1 MGYRGDDRYEQDQPW
16 QRGEGTPSRSPG
28 YGSGYGSPAVPQQF
42 QQGPPP
48 RQDGTRGYPA
58 GYGQPEPWQQAYQP
72 PAQQYQA
79 TMRPAPRHRQ
89 GGGYGPWIAVG
100 AVVLV
105 AVAGGAFYVLH
116 GRSATPSAATAAPA
130 EQAAAQP
137 ETEAG
142 VRSAA
147 TAFYALYSAGQ
158 WPQAWAGLSPA
169 TQQAV
174 PEATWAAVHQQC
186 TSATAGLAREI
197 KGITMAGSTAVV
209 TETVAGALGKLGTVA
224 DAWSYTGGRWGLA
237 LPASSTAIFAHGS
250 VKADVAASKAEGDCA
265 S

>member
-1 MGYRGDDRYEQDQPW
+1 MTGW
-16 QRGEGTPSRSPG
+16 Q
-28 YGSGYGSPAVPQQF
+28 PQQDPRRAAGHQPVTPPQW
-42 QQGPPP
+42 QQGAPP
-48 RQDGTRGYPA
+48 RQDGTRGRQQYPEQPPA
-58 GYGQPEPWQQAYQP
+58 APYGYGQPQYRQQPQARHQAP
-72 PAQQYQA
+72 P
-79 TMRPAPRHRQ
+79 PRR
-89 GGGYGPWIAVG
+89 GYAGWIAAG
-100 AVVLV
+100 VVALV
-105 AVAGGAFYVLH
+105 LVAGGAFYVLH
-116 GRSATPSAATAAPA
+116 GRSATPSTATAAPA
-130 EQAAAQP
+130 EQAAGQP

-147 TAFYALYSAGQ
+147 SAFYALYSAGQ

-197 KGITMAGSTAVV
+197 KGVTMAGSTAVV

-224 DAWSYTGGRWGLA
+224 DAWSYSGGRWGLT
-237 LPASSTAIFAHGS
+237 LPASSTAIFEHGS
-250 VKADVAASKAEGDCA
+250 VKADVAASKATGDCA